1 MLREALV
8 GRPVDLRSDPWLRGP
23 WVPVRPRAVG
33 TVRWSCAGPRTAGP
47 GRPAAG
53 RRSSYHGLGDAV
65 RPVPELF
72 RNLPDALPGRLA
84 DARQAGPHAF
94 NFSIIL
100 ARMRSGYM
108 GGVEDHLGPPS
119 ETFQQ
124 AAGLRWHQRVCS
136 TKKGPTMVTC

>member
-1 MLREALV
+1 MIENIPLMQRVRES
-8 GRPVDLRSDPWLRGP
+8 GGKDM
-23 WVPVRPRAVG
+23 
-33 TVRWSCAGPRTAGP
+33 
-47 GRPAAG
+47 
-53 RRSSYHGLGDAV
+53 DAV
-65 RPVPELF
+65 R
-72 RNLPDALPGRLA
+72 RALA
-84 DARQAGPHAF
+84 NWEAMETTARQAGPHAF